1 MYLEL
6 LEGVPVKKN
15 TLYVTFLRYPC
26 VTLREVSKSS
36 QKYQQQQKVPSR
48 DTHAGLW
55 GDDLDEDG
63 DDGSVVAEVPHYPE
77 DVHRFI
83 FFDSLNKH

>member
-1 MYLEL
+1 MWDF
-6 LEGVPVKKN
+6 GRSAKKN
-15 TLYVTFLRYPC
+15 
-26 VTLREVSKSS
+26 
-36 QKYQQQQKVPSR
+36 QQQKVPSR

-63 DDGSVVAEVPHYPE
+63 DDGCVVAEVPHYPE

>member
-1 MYLEL
+1 MWLSF
-6 LEGVPVKKN
+6 GRSAKK
-15 TLYVTFLRYPC
+15 F
-26 VTLREVSKSS
+26 E
-36 QKYQQQQKVPSR
+36 KYQQQNVPSR

-77 DVHRFI
+77 DIHCFI
-83 FFDSLNKH
+83 FLGSLNKH